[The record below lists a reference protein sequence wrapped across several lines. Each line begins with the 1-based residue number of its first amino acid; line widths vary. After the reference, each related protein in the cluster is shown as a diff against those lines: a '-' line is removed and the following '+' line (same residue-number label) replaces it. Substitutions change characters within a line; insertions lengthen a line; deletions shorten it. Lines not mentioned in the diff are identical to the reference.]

1 MGSNLINLMDLLIES
16 SKSKS
21 GGESGRINCKISITF
36 QKNIKFD
43 YDIILPF
50 LGLLIIKKI
59 NKIKSD
65 GEKN

>member
-36 QKNIKFD
+36 QENTSVYMNGNIIHI
-43 YDIILPF
+43 Y
-50 LGLLIIKKI
+50 
-59 NKIKSD
+59 IKS
-65 GEKN
+65 KVLR